1 LVLLAVMI
9 GGMLT
14 GSVFGIR
21 YGRLEKDRKVVMPE
35 MPLKSDLHSETF
47 ERRQKSSEDSSSDED

>member
-1 LVLLAVMI
+1 VLLAVMI

-14 GSVFGIR
+14 GSVFGTR
-21 YGRLEKDRKVVMPE
+21 YGRLEKDKRIVMPE
-35 MPLKSDLHSETF
+35 VPLKSDMHSETF